1 MIITVSVRSER
12 LTSQGAKNRMRHNFR
27 EPISSQRV
35 KYIKTREPNVNKFYH
50 LNVSENKAYHRD
62 YPFPNF
68 DKKFSDGLI
77 EDKMAMIRESYE
89 SQTDSK
95 GRKKTLRK
103 NSTLF
108 EEHIITFGIQRED
121 MDRILTQEEN
131 EYINSKDYEAEVEKF
146 IVALSSKYANND
158 FWVACHRDETT
169 VHYQIISTRYNFRE
183 KTIPRFKSKIEL
195 AKYGTDLQD
204 MAAEAFTGKAVR
216 GVKGSARPHIK
227 HQKFREIAELQKQ
240 KEELQRANKE
250 LIDKIY
256 QLERKERSMSP
267 KMKDTG
273 IESLKKK
280 QAPSS
285 NPTMGF

>member
-1 MIITVSVRSER
+1 
-12 LTSQGAKNRMRHNFR
+12 MRHNFR
-27 EPISSQRV
+27 EPISTQRIQ
-35 KYIKTREPNVNKFYH
+35 YLKTREPNINKFYH
-50 LNVSENKAYHRD
+50 LNISKNKAYHRD

-68 DKKFSDGLI
+68 DKNFSDGLI
-77 EDKMAMIRESYE
+77 EDKMAMIKESYE

-121 MDRILTQEEN
+121 MDRNLTQEETD
-131 EYINSKDYEAEVEKF
+131 YINSKNYEAEVEKF
-146 IVALSSKYANND
+146 IVMLSRKYGNND
-158 FWVACHRDETT
+158 FWVACHRDENI
-169 VHYQIISTRYNFRE
+169 VHYQIISTRYNFQN
-183 KTIPRFKSKIEL
+183 KTIPRLKSKIEL

-204 MAAEAFTGKAVR
+204 LAAEAFTGKAVR
-216 GVKGSARPHIK
+216 GVKGSKRPHMK
-227 HQKFREIAELQKQ
+227 HQLYREIAELKNQTEELTRT
-240 KEELQRANKE
+240 KEELLRE
-250 LIDKIY
+250 IY
-256 QLERKERSMSP
+256 QLKRDQRSMTP

-280 QAPSS
+280 QAPSN

>member
-12 LTSQGAKNRMRHNFR
+12 LTSQATKNRMRHNFR
-27 EPISSQRV
+27 EPVSTQRV
-35 KYIKTREPNVNKFYH
+35 KYLKTRKPDINKFYH
-50 LNVSENKAYHRD
+50 LNVSQNKAYHRD

-68 DKKFSDGLI
+68 DKNFSDGLI

-121 MDRILTQEEN
+121 MDRNLTQEETD
-131 EYINSKDYEAEVEKF
+131 YINSKDYEAEVEKF
-146 IVALSSKYANND
+146 IISLSNKYGNND
-158 FWVACHRDETT
+158 FWIACHRDENI
-169 VHYQIISTRYNFRE
+169 VHYQIISTRYDFQN

-195 AKYGTDLQD
+195 AQYGTDLQD
-204 MAAEAFTGKAVR
+204 MAAEAFRGKAVR

-240 KEELQRANKE
+240 KEELERANQE
-250 LIDKIY
+250 LMNKIH
-256 QLERKERSMSP
+256 QLERKERSMTP

-273 IESLKKK
+273 IESLKRNK
-280 QAPSS
+280 APSS

>member
-12 LTSQGAKNRMRHNFR
+12 LTSQGAKSRMRHNFR

-35 KYIKTREPNVNKFYH
+35 KYIKTREPNINKFYH
-50 LNVSENKAYHRD
+50 LDVSQNKAYHRD

-68 DKKFSDGLI
+68 DKNFSDGLI

-121 MDRILTQEEN
+121 MDRNLTQEEIN
-131 EYINSKDYEAEVEKF
+131 YINSKDYETEVEKF
-146 IVALSSKYANND
+146 IVALSSKYGNND

-169 VHYQIISTRYNFRE
+169 VHYQVISTRYNFRE

-204 MAAEAFTGKAVR
+204 LAAEAFMGKAVR
-216 GVKGSARPHIK
+216 GVKGSTRPHIK

-280 QAPSS
+280 QTPSS